1 MNYLPYILIAI
12 VVIIVLYIIG
22 AYNSLVT
29 LKNRVANS
37 FAQMDVQMKKR
48 FDLVPNLVETVKGY
62 AAHEKEIFTKIS
74 EARNAISTSANL
86 DERKAG
92 ENMLT
97 QGLRQLFAVAEAY
110 PNLKANENF
119 ISLQKELSDIE
130 SKIAFS
136 RQFYNDVV
144 MKLNTKIQY
153 FPSNI
158 VASMFHFQEAKYF
171 EIDQAERENVK
182 VKF

>member
-1 MNYLPYILIAI
+1 MNFVPYIIIAI
-12 VVIIVLYIIG
+12 VVIVVLYVIST
-22 AYNSLVT
+22 YNSLIT

-37 FAQMDVQMKKR
+37 FAQMDVQLKKR

-62 AAHEKEIFTKIS
+62 ASHEKEIFIKIS
-74 EARNAISTSANL
+74 EARNAISSSSSL
-86 DERKAG
+86 EERKAG

-110 PNLKANENF
+110 PDLKANENF
-119 ISLQKELSDIE
+119 MTLQKELSDIE

-136 RQFYNDVV
+136 RQFYNDIV
-144 MKLNTKIQY
+144 MRLNTKIQY

-158 VASMFHFQEAKYF
+158 VASMFHFVEAKYF

>member
-1 MNYLPYILIAI
+1 MNT
-12 VVIIVLYIIG
+12 VVIIILVVVALIILYVI
-22 AYNSLVT
+22 ATYNGLIN

-37 FAQMDVQMKKR
+37 FAQMDVQLKKR

-62 AAHEKEIFTKIS
+62 ASHEKEVFEKIA
-74 EARNAISTSANL
+74 EARSSITGASNV
-86 DERKAG
+86 DERKDG
-92 ENMLT
+92 ENLLT
-97 QGLRQLFAVAEAY
+97 AGLRQLFAVAEAY
-110 PNLKANENF
+110 PELKANENF
-119 ISLQKELSDIE
+119 KDLQRELSDIE

-136 RQFYNDVV
+136 RQFYNDTV

-158 VASMFHFQEAKYF
+158 VASMFHFNEAKYF
-171 EIDQAERENVK
+171 EIAEAERENVK